1 MGAEA
6 FPAQQVHRLDG
17 HHTVRTATVGH
28 NFAVLGQLGE
38 PLPEFREGHWQS
50 AWNVTGLI
58 FPPRADIENDDLA
71 LTDAA
76 EQFVASNGFH
86 SAALLEI
93 GLCDLPDLGEP
104 GLGQLSQCV
113 EEQADLIVRQ
123 PVLDKEA
130 LLLGFDEPGGTQ
142 DPQVLGCVCYG
153 YVCLFCKRPDGAR
166 SLTEQV
172 EKFEPFGSCSWR
184 IPNLPSFPSNSWVT
198 SSLLG

>member
-1 MGAEA
+1 
-6 FPAQQVHRLDG
+6 
-17 HHTVRTATVGH
+17 
-28 NFAVLGQLGE
+28 
-38 PLPEFREGHWQS
+38 
-50 AWNVTGLI
+50 VTGLI

-153 YVCLFCKRPDGAR
+153 YVSACSASAPTVR
-166 SLTEQV
+166 
-172 EKFEPFGSCSWR
+172 GSFLANSEFAVISIQFLGDIFVTRLASVSSW
-184 IPNLPSFPSNSWVT
+184 PGTLPGWSERNQ
-198 SSLLG
+198 